1 MPEDSPIS
9 RKLKR
14 EIASRKEAERLLE
27 NKSMELYALNQKLQ
41 IALKRLEAT
50 SESNIK
56 KLEFEEQIDALLISF
71 SRVFISSNLETVVLA
86 NFLQRLTN
94 NTVIESS
101 YLMLH
106 SNILRGLNNLE
117 YGDISI
123 RSAAEQ
129 VLAQAVPHTQWVE
142 MHLCIPMVVEHQ
154 IVGVIGFSV
163 NAEIC
168 DRDFVEKQLILAA
181 DLLCSAIS
189 RQLIMD
195 RHIES
200 RRRAE
205 ESERSTR
212 DFVAM
217 INHELRTPLNGLLGS
232 AELLRDT
239 QLDRRQT
246 DYINNLSQSGEL
258 LRAIINDL
266 LDFSKIDA
274 GMMDLIPKKFNWQ
287 QLESSL
293 KGIFAPKA
301 AEKRI
306 AFYIGCESEMPEC
319 FIGDLERITQILVNL
334 VGNAIKFTHQGEVK
348 LLAIWKGDRMDIDVF
363 DTGIGIAH
371 SQQEKLFEPF
381 TQADRSSSRHYEG
394 TGLGLAIC
402 KRLVELMGGSI
413 SFSSE
418 VQKGTIFH
426 LSLPLTLAQADKI
439 DEQKPNFGAFERDI
453 SDLNVLVVDDI
464 RINQVII
471 NQMLKKMGV
480 EPIIC
485 VNGIEALKA
494 VACQAFDVIFMDC
507 RMPEMDGFEATKRLR
522 ELEYE
527 LPILALTAGTTL
539 EEREKCIQ
547 SGMNDILTKPYT
559 ADDLKAMLEKWS

>member
-1 MPEDSPIS
+1 MPENSPIE

-14 EIASRKEAERLLE
+14 EIASRKEAEKLLE
-27 NKSMELYALNQKLQ
+27 NKSLELYELNEKLE

-71 SRVFISSNLETVVLA
+71 SRVFISSDLDAVVLA

-94 NTVIESS
+94 NAVIESS
-101 YLMLH
+101 YLSLTNNAM
-106 SNILRGLNNLE
+106 NGLNALE
-117 YGDISI
+117 YGDKSI
-123 RSAAEQ
+123 REVTQ
-129 VLAQAVPHTQWVE
+129 EVIAQDVPRPQWIDRQ
-142 MHLCIPMVVEHQ
+142 LCIPLVIEHN
-154 IVGVIGFSV
+154 IVGVIGFAV
-163 NAEIC
+163 NAEIS
-168 DRDFVEKQLILAA
+168 DRDFVEKQLVLAG

-189 RQLIMD
+189 RSMIMN

-200 RRRAE
+200 RQRAE

-239 QLDRRQT
+239 QLDQIQT
-246 DYINNLSQSGEL
+246 DYIDNLSQSGEL

-274 GMMDLIPKKFNWQ
+274 GMMELIPKKFHWQ
-287 QLESSL
+287 QLESTL
-293 KGIFAPKA
+293 QGIFKPKA

-306 AFYIGCESEMPEC
+306 VLNIGSEGRMPTC
-319 FIGDLERITQILVNL
+319 FIGDLERITQVLVNL

-348 LLAIWKGDRMDIDVF
+348 LLAVWSDDRINIEVKDS
-363 DTGIGIAH
+363 GIGIALQ
-371 SQQEKLFEPF
+371 QQEKLFEPF

-402 KRLVELMGGSI
+402 KRLVDLMGGDI
-413 SFSSE
+413 SFTSE
-418 VQKGTIFH
+418 IKQGTRFQ
-426 LSLPLTLAQADKI
+426 LSLPLTVAQEEVI
-439 DEQKPNFGAFERDI
+439 DTRNPVKELCEKELSQ
-453 SDLNVLVVDDI
+453 LNVLVVDDI

-471 NQMLKKMGV
+471 NQMLKKMGIK
-480 EPIIC
+480 PTAC
-485 VNGIEALKA
+485 MNGVEALKT
-494 VACQAFDVIFMDC
+494 VACQSFDVIFMDC

-522 ELEYE
+522 ELGYN

-539 EEREKCIQ
+539 EEREECIQ
-547 SGMNDILTKPYT
+547 CGMDDILTKPYT
-559 ADDLKAMLEKWS
+559 ADDLKAMLEKWG